1 MLKSLLVLAAAA
13 GLFLAGA
20 LVALLA
26 TPEKLTLMEG
36 AGTTAAR
43 EAPPPPPVDRTDEV
57 LAEVAQLRTALQAF
71 AQALDEGAAERAAL
85 RQALT
90 ETAARQGR
98 AAADAQTALL
108 TRLDRVDAALDALF
122 RKAAEA
128 PPPPPPAPPVT
139 KEAAP
144 EPAAPTPEPEPVP
157 VKKRKSLAELLAA
170 REVVDIRDRLAT
182 WDLVPGSCRVGF
194 DGTSTLHNFTARSDA
209 VAGQFALHLNDLA
222 SGPSGALRVPVA
234 TLDSDNEARDK
245 DMHELLGEGGHAD
258 ITCEILS
265 CTAAT
270 PRADGGFDA
279 RARVRFTIHGQSH
292 ELDVPLLLDFSR
304 QRLLHV
310 KGEAKLLMSDFGVKV
325 PSKLGVIKVQDA
337 VTIWWDL
344 YAQASHGAN

>member
-36 AGTTAAR
+36 AGTAAAR

-57 LAEVAQLRTALQAF
+57 LAEVAQLRSALQAF

-85 RQALT
+85 RQAVT
-90 ETAARQGR
+90 EAAARQGR
-98 AAADAQTALL
+98 AATDAQAALL

-144 EPAAPTPEPEPVP
+144 EPAATPEPAPEP
-157 VKKRKSLAELLAA
+157 VKKRKSLAELLAS
-170 REVVDIRDRLAT
+170 RQVVDIRDRLAT

-234 TLDSDNEARDK
+234 TLDSDNKARDE
-245 DMHELLGEGGHAD
+245 DMHALLSEGGHPD
-258 ITCEILS
+258 IACEILS
-265 CTAAT
+265 CTTAT
-270 PRADGGFDA
+270 AREDGGFDA
-279 RARVRFTIHGQSH
+279 QARVRFTIHGQSH
-292 ELDVPLLLDFSR
+292 ELDVPLRLDFSR

-325 PSKLGVIKVQDA
+325 PSKLGVIKVEDA

-344 YAQASHGAN
+344 YAQAGHGAN